1 MRAPVPISVVTAVL
15 ALAGCASG
23 SGGPSSTIN
32 DRVVFTDQAGNV
44 IHTTDVSTAQN
55 FAVAAPPATTLA
67 VLTQTYNDLHIP
79 IATLSTE
86 SNQVGNKQFRVIGH
100 SLGGHRLSLLLDC
113 GIDPTVGIQ
122 RADAYDV
129 TMTVLSA
136 ATSSG
141 SGTMVT
147 TDVEGSA
154 RPVGVSG
161 EALHCATTGRLE
173 DEIRARVLKS
183 VATP

>member
-1 MRAPVPISVVTAVL
+1 MRAPVSIIVLTVAL

-23 SGGPSSTIN
+23 SGGPASTIT
-32 DRVVFTDQAGNV
+32 DRVVLTDQNGNV
-44 IHTTDVSTAQN
+44 YHTTDMSTVQN
-55 FAVAAPPATTLA
+55 FEVAAPPATTLA

-86 SNQVGNKQFRVIGH
+86 SNQVGNKQFRVMGH
-100 SLGGHRLSLLLDC
+100 SLAGHRLSLLLDC
-113 GIDPTVGIQ
+113 GVDPTVGVQ

-129 TMTVLSA
+129 TMTILSA

-141 SGTMVT
+141 SGTTVT

-154 RPVGVSG
+154 RPIGVSG
-161 EALHCATTGRLE
+161 ESLHCATTGRLE
-173 DEIRARVLKS
+173 DEIRGRVLKS
-183 VATP
+183 VASP